1 LGSLRFRRRD
11 GWRRGLQRGAQR
23 RFRRRTAGYTY
34 VNGYLPRTVIFVT
47 QEVDCD
53 GPFKARPACS

>member
-11 GWRRGLQRGAQR
+11 GLASRSSAGAQR
-23 RFRRRTAGYTY
+23 RFRGRTAGYTY
-34 VNGYLPRTVIFVT
+34 VNGHLPQNVIFVT

-53 GPFKARPACS
+53 GPSKARPGCS